1 MSNET
6 EQPVEDAREGFISK
20 LPSLLSKNSVLLA
33 LIAFLYLL
41 PLFTSA
47 QNSPTRDLLSV
58 LTKMMILGLL
68 AMSFDLQLGRAGLL
82 NFGQVAL
89 FGIGA
94 FFAAFTLNFTVF
106 GALNWMYHAYP
117 LTLIIS
123 MLLGAGLG
131 FIMGLT
137 TSRMRGTAFAFIALA
152 IAMFLYNFFAES
164 PDISG
169 GETGLQ
175 VRTPGMMLSAP
186 YYLFFVGV
194 AFVVLALFF
203 GMMVLYVRRRTESIG
218 PLFYGSVIL
227 ALVGVLV
234 FFGANIIGTTLVV
247 GALIVMVLLFLMEK
261 RSSVSDPIKFG
272 FSYSAAE
279 ASKAPNVLT
288 SWILPVVIVALAIGG
303 ILVGFG
309 ANVIHLAS
317 TGDTF
322 YFRIPVMYYLVLS
335 CVVVVYVFVKRLVAS
350 PFGRMVTA
358 VAQNEE
364 RAEALGYN
372 SYLTKIVVVVI
383 SGAIAGLAGALYAPF
398 LRTIDPTSG
407 LGVEVSIDAMLYTI
421 IGGLGTLFGPLLGS
435 GVVSYSEANLVELL
449 GEWWIV
455 GLGTIYIIIV
465 LFLPLGIVGSASVKS
480 RSLKER
486 LQRVK
491 IGDIEF
497 GIKGSDYWAFALI
510 GMMSLI
516 ILMLYIITL

>member
-6 EQPVEDAREGFISK
+6 DQAVEKGKEGFLSK
-20 LPSLLSKNSVLLA
+20 LPSMLSKNSVLLA

-41 PLFTSA
+41 PLVTSA
-47 QNSPTRDLLSV
+47 ENSPMRDLLSV
-58 LTKMMILGLL
+58 MTKMMILGLL

-89 FGIGA
+89 FGVGA

-106 GALNWMYHAYP
+106 GALDWMYHVYFA
-117 LTLIIS
+117 TLIVS

-186 YYLFFVGV
+186 YYLFFVAV

-203 GMMVLYVRRRTESIG
+203 GMMVLYVRKRTESIG
-218 PLFYGSVIL
+218 PLFYGSVVL
-227 ALVGVLV
+227 AFLGVLV
-234 FFGANIIGTTLVV
+234 FFGANIIGAILIA
-247 GALIVMVLLFLMEK
+247 GALVAMTALYLMERRNTVHSPLEFEAGGASERPKGHSPLTSMVL
-261 RSSVSDPIKFG
+261 PI
-272 FSYSAAE
+272 
-279 ASKAPNVLT
+279 
-288 SWILPVVIVALAIGG
+288 LAIVLAVGG
-303 ILVGFG
+303 VLAGFG
-309 ANVIHLAS
+309 GNILNLAT
-317 TGDTF
+317 TGETF

-350 PFGRMVTA
+350 PFGRMVAA

-398 LRTIDPTSG
+398 LRTIDPTSA

-435 GVVSYSEANLVELL
+435 GVVSYSEANLVDLL

-497 GIKGSDYWAFALI
+497 GIKGSDYWTFALL
-510 GMMSLI
+510 GMMSLVL
-516 ILMLYIITL
+516 LMLFIITL